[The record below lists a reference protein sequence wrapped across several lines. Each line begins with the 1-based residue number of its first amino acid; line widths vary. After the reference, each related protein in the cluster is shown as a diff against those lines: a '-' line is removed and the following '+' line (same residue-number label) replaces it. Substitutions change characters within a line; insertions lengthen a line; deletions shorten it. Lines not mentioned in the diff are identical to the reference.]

1 MKYCQHCGNQLPEG
15 VSYCPSCGA
24 QVPAAQPQ
32 NPYQQAQPQQ
42 SYPQQAYMTKPPRMK
57 IPGRGFGISSMVL
70 GIIAVFY
77 TWPLVASLI
86 SGPTVTSYSM
96 TSFRFIVNGAM
107 MSQIILVGILA
118 VLALVFSLCAIF
130 VKHYRKGQSYAGLI
144 LGGIAFIAAIVSGIL
159 MYM

>member
-1 MKYCQHCGNQLPEG
+1 
-15 VSYCPSCGA
+15 
-24 QVPAAQPQ
+24 
-32 NPYQQAQPQQ
+32 
-42 SYPQQAYMTKPPRMK
+42 MK

-77 TWPLVASLI
+77 TWPLVTSLI
-86 SGPTVTSYSM
+86 SGGPTVTSYSM

-130 VKHYRKGQSYAGLI
+130 VKQYRKGQSYAGLI